1 MSLGVLLVSAEKVKS
16 FTEVNENLDESL
28 LLPNIQIAQEIGL
41 QTLLGTQF
49 YFHILDAAQNGTLTA
64 AETTLLE
71 DYIQPYLLWR
81 AVYEAI
87 PNMYMRMMNKS
98 ISIGESPNAKAVDRG
113 DMSYL
118 RNIHQNRYE
127 FYSQR
132 LQDYIQPRNA
142 DYPLYFQ
149 FNSNDGGMPKASVNY
164 FSGLHIENSPRRP
177 FSYWKGRL
185 PIYTDPTNPD
195 NCWY

>member
-16 FTEVNENLDESL
+16 FTEVNDNLDENL

-41 QTLLGTQF
+41 QTLLGTKF
-49 YFHILDAAQNGTLTA
+49 YKHILTAAENGTLTS

-71 DYIQPYLLWR
+71 EYIAPYLLWR
-81 AVYEAI
+81 AVYEALPSI
-87 PNMYMRMMNKS
+87 YMRMMNKS
-98 ISIGESPNAKAVDRG
+98 VSVGESPNAKSVDRG

-132 LQDYIQPRNA
+132 LQDFLDYRQG

-149 FNSNDGGMPKASVNY
+149 YNAEDGMPKNSVNY
-164 FSGLHIENSPRRP
+164 FSGLHIVNGPRKP
-177 FSYWKGRL
+177 YKYFTKGL
-185 PIYTDPTNPD
+185 PVYTDPTSPN
-195 NCWY
+195 NCCY

>member
-1 MSLGVLLVSAEKVKS
+1 MSLGVLLVSGQKVKA
-16 FTEVNENLDESL
+16 FTEVNDNLDEAL

-49 YFHILDAAQNGTLTA
+49 YNHILSSAQSGTLTS

-71 DYIQPYLLWR
+71 DYISPYLLWR
-81 AVYEAI
+81 AVYEAL
-87 PNMYMRMMNKS
+87 PTMYMRMMNKS
-98 ISIGESPNAKAVDRG
+98 VSIGESPNAKSVDRG

-127 FYSQR
+127 WYSQR
-132 LQDYIQPRNA
+132 LQDYIQPRQA

-149 FNSNDGGMPKASVNY
+149 YNSNDGGIPHSDVNY
-164 FSGLHIENSPRRP
+164 FSGLHITNGPRKPYR
-177 FSYWKGRL
+177 YWTGGLPVYIDPAGPNCCGR
-185 PIYTDPTNPD
+185 
-195 NCWY
+195 

>member
-41 QTLLGTQF
+41 HNLLGTQF
-49 YFHILDAAQNGTLTA
+49 YEHILNAAQNNTLTS
-64 AETTLLE
+64 AERTLLE
-71 DYIQPYLLWR
+71 DYIAPYLLWR
-81 AVYEAI
+81 AVYEALPSI
-87 PNMYMRMMNKS
+87 YMRMMNKS
-98 ISIGESPNAKAVDRG
+98 VSIGESPNAKSVDRG

-127 FYSQR
+127 WYSQR
-132 LQDYIQPRNA
+132 LQDYLQPRNA
-142 DYPLYFQ
+142 DFPLYFQ
-149 FNSNDGGMPKASVNY
+149 YNSNDGGIPKSSVNY
-164 FSGLHIENSPRRP
+164 FSGLHITDGPRRP
-177 FSYWKGRL
+177 YRYWAKGL

-195 NCWY
+195 NCCW

>member
-1 MSLGVLLVSAEKVKS
+1 MSLGVLLVSAEVVKS
-16 FTEVNENLDESL
+16 FSNTNENLDESL

-41 QTLLGTQF
+41 QTLLSTKF
-49 YFHILDAAQNGTLTA
+49 YNHILNAAQNGTLTA

-87 PNMYMRMMNKS
+87 PTMYMRMMNKS
-98 ISIGESPNAKAVDRG
+98 ISIGESPNAKSVDKG

-132 LQDYIQPRNA
+132 LQDYIAPRNA

-149 FNSNDGGMPKASVNY
+149 FNSNEGGMPSASVNY
-164 FSGLHIENSPRRP
+164 FSGIQIPNGPRRP
-177 FSYWKGRL
+177 FRFWSGGL
-185 PIYTDPTNPD
+185 PTYTDPTGR
-195 NCWY
+195 NCCG

>member
-1 MSLGVLLVSAEKVKS
+1 MSLGVLLVSAEKVKA
-16 FTEVNENLDESL
+16 FTEVNENLDEAL

-49 YFHILDAAQNGTLTA
+49 YFHILNAAQAGSLTA

-71 DYIQPYLLWR
+71 DYIAPYLLWR
-81 AVYEAI
+81 AVYEAL
-87 PNMYMRMMNKS
+87 PSMYMRMMNKS
-98 ISIGESPNAKAVDRG
+98 VSIGESPNAKAVDRG

-132 LQDYIQPRNA
+132 LQDYLQPRNA

-149 FNSNDGGMPKASVNY
+149 YNSNEGGMPKASVNY
-164 FSGLHIENSPRRP
+164 FSGLHITNGPRRG
-177 FSYWKGRL
+177 FRYWSGGL
-185 PIYTDPTNPD
+185 PVYIDPTGP
-195 NCWY
+195 NCCGR

>member
-16 FTEVNENLDESL
+16 FSNVNSNLDEEL
-28 LLPNIQIAQEIGL
+28 LLPNIQISQEIGL
-41 QTLLGTQF
+41 QTLLGTSF
-49 YFHILDAAQNGTLTA
+49 YNHILNAAQGGTLTA

-71 DYIQPYLLWR
+71 DYIAPYLLWR

-87 PNMYMRMMNKS
+87 PEMYMRMMNKG
-98 ISIGESPNAKAVDRG
+98 ISIGESPNAKSVDKG

-132 LQDYIQPRNA
+132 LQDYIQPRQA

-149 FNSNDGGMPKASVNY
+149 FNSNEGGMPKNSVNY
-164 FSGLHIENSPRRP
+164 YSGLHITNGPRKAYR
-177 FSYWKGRL
+177 YWSGNL

-195 NCWY
+195 NCCW

>member
-1 MSLGVLLVSAEKVKS
+1 MSLGVLLVSAERVKS
-16 FTEVNENLDESL
+16 FTSVNENLDESL

-49 YFHILDAAQNGTLTA
+49 YFHILDAAQGKTLTA

-71 DYIQPYLLWR
+71 DYISPYLLWR

-87 PNMYMRMMNKS
+87 PEMYMRMMNKG
-98 ISIGESPNAKAVDRG
+98 ISIGESPNAKSVDRG

-118 RNIHQNRYE
+118 RNIHKNRYE
-127 FYSQR
+127 WYEQR
-132 LQDYIQPRNA
+132 LQDYLQPRNA

-149 FNSNDGGMPKASVNY
+149 YNSNEGGIPKAQVNY
-164 FSGLHIENSPRRP
+164 FSGIHITNGNRKAFR
-177 FSYWKGRL
+177 YWSGGL
-185 PIYTDPTNPD
+185 PVYADPTGP
-195 NCWY
+195 NCCG

>member
-1 MSLGVLLVSAEKVKS
+1 MSLGVLLVSAEKIKS
-16 FTEVNENLDESL
+16 FTSVNENLDESL
-28 LLPNIQIAQEIGL
+28 ILPNIQIAQEIGL
-41 QTLLGTQF
+41 QTLLGTAF
-49 YFHILDAAQNGTLTA
+49 YQHILDAAQGGTLTA

-71 DYIQPYLLWR
+71 DYIAPYLLWR
-81 AVYEAI
+81 AVYEAL
-87 PNMYMRMMNKS
+87 PSMYMRMMNKGV
-98 ISIGESPNAKAVDRG
+98 SIGESPNAKSVDKG

-132 LQDYIQPRNA
+132 LQDYIQPRQA

-149 FNSNDGGMPKASVNY
+149 YNSNDGGMPKASVNY
-164 FSGLHIENSPRRP
+164 FSGLQIENGPRRP
-177 FSYWKGRL
+177 FTYWKSRL
-185 PIYTDPTNPD
+185 PIYTDPTNPN